1 MYSALPL
8 GYEDQDGKLVPVD
21 EGLIVV
27 SEIKEM
33 REGGLSFHKISDDL
47 NGAVLS
53 GSAAVNTMPA
63 LFGRSAT
70 MIFTRRDRGGR
81 NEKINR

>member
-1 MYSALPL
+1 MYSAFPL

-21 EGLIVV
+21 EELIVV

-33 REGGLSFHKISDDL
+33 GEGGLSFHKIADDL
-47 NGAVLS
+47 NGRGIVGKRGGKYYAR
-53 GSAAVNTMPA
+53 

-70 MIFTRRDRGGR
+70 MIFTRRDRRGG

>member
-21 EGLIVV
+21 EELIVV

-33 REGGLSFHKISDDL
+33 GEGGLSFLKIADDL
-47 NGAVLS
+47 NGRGIV
-53 GSAAVNTMPA
+53 GK
-63 LFGRSAT
+63 
-70 MIFTRRDRGGR
+70 RGGKYYAR
-81 NEKINR
+81 TIRAVCNNDIHAA